1 MKVRYFKYQTNYV
14 AYKHFDQLQNTNMYG
29 QIKMSHSFIY
39 MSIQIDMESQ
49 QHQIVLFR
57 PGISNQ
63 PIFVLIRDIAVP
75 T

>member
-1 MKVRYFKYQTNYV
+1 MPHDAGFNRKSMPRGYLVFWY
-14 AYKHFDQLQNTNMYG
+14 
-29 QIKMSHSFIY
+29 I